1 MSGRLISKPPP
12 QRPVTLDDDPRMAY
26 AISQILAD
34 FGDNVS
40 VAAKKK
46 ILRKFGRSDD
56 IDTGSFK
63 EVWMNTTIAEET
75 LVASD
80 LIDTISS
87 SSAGDT
93 QAVTIEGH
101 TISGSDLTFVSQAA
115 TLNGQT
121 KVVLATPLAR
131 STRIFNNSA
140 TDFAGDVAVYEDT
153 AIVAGVP
160 TDKTK
165 VHLLVSIGKNQSEK
179 CTTSISSVD
188 YWILTSLHAGVLT
201 KTAATA
207 EFELQV
213 RLSGKVFRNIHDFSA
228 NSSSGTIELL
238 LDPYI
243 IVPKNSDV
251 RMRATSSANNTEVE
265 AGMNGYL
272 AIVQ

>member
-1 MSGRLISKPPP
+1 MTAFSFKPPP
-12 QRPVTLDDDPRMAY
+12 IRPVTLDGDPRIAY
-26 AISQILAD
+26 AISQIL
-34 FGDNVS
+34 GDYGDTVS
-40 VAAKKK
+40 VATKKK
-46 ILRKFGRSDD
+46 VLRKFGRSDD

-63 EVWMNTTIAEET
+63 TVWMNTTIAEET
-75 LVASD
+75 LPASD

-87 SSAGDT
+87 SAAGDT

-101 TISGSDLTFVSQAA
+101 TISGSNLTFVVQSA

-121 KVVLATPLAR
+121 KVVLSTPLAR
-131 STRIFNNSA
+131 STRVYNNGA

-165 VHLLVSIGKNQSEK
+165 VHLTASIGKNQSEK
-179 CTTSISSVD
+179 CATSVSSVD

-201 KTAATA
+201 KTAATV
-207 EFELQV
+207 EFELQIK
-213 RLSGKVFRNIHDFSA
+213 LSGKVFRNVYDFAAS
-228 NSSSGTIELL
+228 SSSGTITLS

-251 RMRATSSANNTEVE
+251 RMLATSSANNAEVE
-265 AGMNGYL
+265 AGMNGFL
-272 AIVQ
+272 AVIV